1 MKRELRGFLLGLLVA
16 FLWVVLTAGIGGSEG
31 KYQMVMGGS
40 GGTTPV
46 VLDTET
52 GQVYAEDLNN
62 GMDAMTEYVNA
73 HARAAQDD
81 LCRRISVIVDE

>member
-1 MKRELRGFLLGLLVA
+1 VKRELRGFLLGLLVA

-52 GQVYAEDLNN
+52 GQVYAVRSGSEWLDLSSPS
-62 GMDAMTEYVNA
+62 T
-73 HARAAQDD
+73 AR
-81 LCRRISVIVDE
+81 IVK